1 MRYIGNTDGAASGK
15 RPGTEVFVELM
26 VKHFGFSNLGTWAVR
41 NMRSSDPNA
50 KPRLSVHATARACDL
65 GFKWDD
71 AAVRSKVAQV
81 IDWLVANYEALGIQ
95 EVHDYSGV
103 SKKGTEEWGRGWR
116 CDRGG
121 GKPGWKDW
129 TPTDNGGTPKS
140 RWIHVELDPSVAL
153 TRNAMKKAW
162 QAVPKP

>member
-1 MRYIGNTDGAASGK
+1 MKYIGNTDGAAEGK

-26 VKHFGFSNLGTWAVR
+26 TKNFPFTNLGTWAVR
-41 NMRSSDPNA
+41 NMRGSD
-50 KPRLSVHATARACDL
+50 RLSVHATGRACDL
-65 GFKWDD
+65 GYDWNN
-71 AAVRSKVAQV
+71 AQTRARVAQV
-81 IDWLVANYEALGIQ
+81 IQWLTDNYEALGIQ
-95 EVHDYSGV
+95 EVHDYSGI

-129 TPTDNGGTPKS
+129 TATDNGGTPKG

-153 TRNAMKKAW
+153 TRDAMIKAW
-162 QAVPKP
+162 KGVTKP